1 MVDQQTMTIK
11 CRRCGKGTRMLDM
24 VMDANR
30 TGMVCRSCAG
40 LPPKGAPRTDR
51 IIQDVTKPDPHPR
64 VKEDPSRRKY
74 ACTACNY
81 RFASA
86 KPGATLHCPY
96 CGSASIESD
105 LRSSAQ
111 AMLQASTGRRFD

>member
-1 MVDQQTMTIK
+1 MTMK
-11 CRRCGKGTRMLDM
+11 CLRCGHSNRMLDM

-30 TGMVCRSCAG
+30 HGMVCRVCAG
-40 LPPKGAPRTDR
+40 LPPKGAPRNDR

-64 VKEDPSRRKY
+64 MKDDGSRRKY

-86 KPGATLHCPY
+86 KTGRDLHCPY
-96 CGSASIESD
+96 CGNASVESD

-111 AMLQASTGRRFD
+111 ALLQASTGRRFD